1 MTGQHDH
8 GDHEHEEGSE
18 EISEDTSVLMND
30 DELSLAIEKTIKEK
44 EQQRIFWDAELR
56 EMNRWL
62 RL

>member
-18 EISEDTSVLMND
+18 EQNEDTSVSMND
-30 DELSLAIEKTIKEK
+30 DELNLAIEKTIKEK